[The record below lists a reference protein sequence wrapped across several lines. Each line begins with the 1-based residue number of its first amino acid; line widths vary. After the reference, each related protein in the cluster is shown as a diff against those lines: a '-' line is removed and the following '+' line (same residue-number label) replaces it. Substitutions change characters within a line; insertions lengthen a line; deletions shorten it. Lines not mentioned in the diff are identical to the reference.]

1 MTVLTVAPRYRSPVD
16 APARRYREALEVL
29 VVVMCGRLVEHVA
42 RALHV
47 VQDGSPQRDAR

>member
-1 MTVLTVAPRYRSPVD
+1 MSGRTAQHRYRSIVDPPV
-16 APARRYREALEVL
+16 RRYREALEVL